1 MAINQPSV
9 INTTE
14 PDTSIVNRQSLFGW
28 LRTILP
34 PVLVAIIVLLLWQF
48 EVIHAILNI
57 KTFQLPLPTQIIE
70 SAGLRGRDLWIG
82 TNYTLLEA
90 VLGLGIGSAAG
101 FIMAL
106 VFVWFD
112 FARRGLM
119 PIAVTTNAIP
129 IVAFVPIMSRWFGF
143 DQPTRIAV
151 VTMMTFA
158 PMVVSAYKGLTS
170 LDSNS
175 SDLMHTY
182 AASRIQVF
190 LKLRLPSSLPY
201 VFAALKVG
209 TTAAMIGSVVA
220 EFFNSAGGI
229 GKLISNNIQS
239 GDFALAWC
247 GVIIVTLMGLGL
259 YLLVGLL
266 ERFVVPWQ
274 SAYRT
279 KN

>member
-1 MAINQPSV
+1 MAVAQETKPIGRNSSLV
-9 INTTE
+9 RWLK
-14 PDTSIVNRQSLFGW
+14 IV
-28 LRTILP
+28 LP
-34 PVLVAIIVLLLWQF
+34 PFITAVVVLALWQF
-48 EVIHAILNI
+48 EVLHSLLNI

-70 SAGLRGRDLWIG
+70 SAGKRSRDLWLG

-90 VLGLGIGSAAG
+90 VLGLLIGSAAG
-101 FIMAL
+101 FLMAL

-129 IVAFVPIMSRWFGF
+129 IIAFVPIMSRWFGF

-170 LDSNS
+170 LDNNS
-175 SDLMHTY
+175 LDLMHTY
-182 AASRIQVF
+182 AANRRQVF
-190 LKLRLPSSLPY
+190 FKLRLPSSLPY
-201 VFAALKVG
+201 VFNALKVG
-209 TTAAMIGSVVA
+209 TTASMIGAVVA

-247 GVIIVTLMGLGL
+247 GVIIVTLLGMGL
-259 YLLVGLL
+259 YLLVSLA
-266 ERFVVPWQ
+266 ERFLVPWD
-274 SAYRT
+274 SANRLPI
-279 KN
+279 

>member
-1 MAINQPSV
+1 MITNRQS
-9 INTTE
+9 
-14 PDTSIVNRQSLFGW
+14 SIVNRQSLVGW
-28 LRTILP
+28 LKVGLP
-34 PVLVAIIVLLLWQF
+34 PILTAVIIILLWQF

-57 KTFQLPLPTQIIE
+57 KTFQLPLPTQIFD
-70 SAGLRGRDLWIG
+70 SALRRGRDLWIG

-90 VLGLGIGSAAG
+90 VLGLAIGSAAG
-101 FIMAL
+101 FVMAL

-119 PIAVTTNAIP
+119 PIAITTNAIP

-175 SDLMHTY
+175 ADLMHTY
-182 AASRIQVF
+182 AASRFQVF

-201 VFAALKVG
+201 VFSALKVG

-247 GVIIVTLMGLGL
+247 GVIIVTLMGLVL
-259 YLLVGLL
+259 YLIVSAL
-266 ERFVVPWQ
+266 ERFLVPWQ
-274 SAYRT
+274 SAFRG